1 MYEWLKSETTDVRF
15 ILLVIFAFFIILVVV
30 STIVYSRRPQEFG
43 PDPEPTPIK
52 DGQGRHRDDK
62 RKPDAQAR
70 PTEFTPWT
78 EKERYRVRF
87 EDGALIDEK
96 TGEVLN

>member
-1 MYEWLKSETTDVRF
+1 MYEWLLSETTDVRF
-15 ILLVIFAFFIILVVV
+15 ILLVIFVFFIVLVVV

-52 DGQGRHRDDK
+52 DGEGRHRDDK
-62 RKPDAQAR
+62 RKPDAR
-70 PTEFTPWT
+70 PRKHKPRQDGN
-78 EKERYRVRF
+78 RYRVRF
-87 EDGALIDEK
+87 EDDVLIDEE